1 MRIMRRPFRY
11 GAMAFA
17 VALMAAALPAHRALA
32 DGEVSAQLRLEGREA
47 HVGMPFVLSIVV
59 EGLDEDP
66 APKNPTLTIPGV
78 VVTPMPP
85 EPSVSQSIQII
96 NGRRRES
103 HSVTWVLRY
112 RLEVAKAGEFQVP
125 PLTVSQGNKSA
136 TSDPARLRVGDLPT
150 TNDMKFTVSFPD
162 RPVWIGESIPVQI
175 DWLVRKS
182 VSDQSFSIPILSMG
196 DTFSFTAPP
205 VTDPRQALAFS
216 AGGRDLQLPFVRD
229 SNVDVGGQKFT
240 RFRFSLTLT
249 PKKAGHLEVPAASVS
264 ADLAVGNRR
273 DFFGN
278 SDSQM
283 FRVSDVARSI
293 DVKPLPLTDRP
304 SSFSGAVGSAFSIAV
319 STSRSV
325 VQVGEPVDLNVTVRG
340 NQGLDVL
347 SLPRLDGEGELP
359 KDKFTVPADSPT
371 GELAADGKSK
381 TFRVPVEVIG
391 QATEIPALAF
401 AYFDPVKANYQI
413 IHSEPIA
420 LSVKGNA
427 TVGASDVVAN
437 PSKTPAPKAAVTAA
451 PTGELS
457 LVGADLALSAPERVT
472 SKPLAGS
479 WIWFVVGALYGI
491 PLLLL
496 IVRTWQRRTEASR
509 EEAGEV
515 RAARKQFDQV
525 FARAASAP
533 ARETS
538 GELLGALRVL
548 AKALDRPISSDVSAL
563 LGRIETE
570 SFAPAAA
577 TSPLS
582 STLRSELEAVVRGW
596 LAAPRGTARAVAVG
610 IALLA
615 LALPGIAHADSL
627 TTGRAAYQNAM
638 AATDPAQRRAL
649 FGQAQDRLTQASV
662 DAPGSPE
669 LLADLGNAALGAG
682 DVAHAT
688 LAFRR
693 ALALDASNLRAR
705 RNLEWLRGRQPASF
719 RPSSGG
725 AADTLFF
732 FHEWPRARRWLV
744 GAVAF
749 AIAIVLIVP
758 WRRRNGRGMFA
769 LALIPFAVW
778 LAMLISLFTEDRRVD
793 DAVVMQSVVLRAAD
807 SPGAP
812 AAMAQ
817 PIAPGVEVA
826 IVEHRDAWVRVKL
839 GGGVTGWLPA
849 GTVQFIQ

>member
-1 MRIMRRPFRY
+1 MRRFFRY
-11 GAMAFA
+11 SATAAIALALTTAMMPAGNAF
-17 VALMAAALPAHRALA
+17 A

-66 APKNPTLTIPGV
+66 APKNPTLSIPGV

-85 EPSVSQSIQII
+85 EPNISQSIQII

-125 PLTVSQGNKSA
+125 ALTVTQGSKSA
-136 TSDPARLRVGDLPT
+136 TTDAARLRVGDLPT
-150 TNDMKFTVSFPD
+150 TSDMKFTVSFPD

-175 DWLVRKS
+175 DWLVRRS

-283 FRVSDVARSI
+283 FRVSDVARTI

-340 NQGLDVL
+340 DQGLDVL

-371 GELAADGKSK
+371 GEMAADGKAK
-381 TFRVPVEVIG
+381 TFRVPVEVVG

-427 TVGASDVVAN
+427 TVGASDVVATPN
-437 PSKTPAPKAAVTAA
+437 KSPAAKAATTPAA
-451 PTGELS
+451 TGELS
-457 LVGADLALSAPERVT
+457 LVGADLALSAPDRAT

-496 IVRTWQRRTEASR
+496 LVRTWQRRTEASR

-515 RAARKQFDQV
+515 RAARKQFDRV
-525 FARAASAP
+525 FARAATAA
-533 ARETS
+533 ARDVA
-538 GELLGALRVL
+538 GELLTAARAL
-548 AKALDRPISSDVSAL
+548 AKALDRPITSDVAGL

-570 SFAPAAA
+570 SFAPAATA
-577 TSPLS
+577 TSLS
-582 STLRSELEAVVRGW
+582 PALRAELDAVVRGW
-596 LAAPRGTARAVAVG
+596 LAAPRSSQRAAAVA
-610 IALLA
+610 IAMLVVAFPLV
-615 LALPGIAHADSL
+615 AHAEGDSL
-627 TTGRAAYQNAM
+627 ATGRAAYQNAM
-638 AATDPAQRRAL
+638 AATDAAQRRAL
-649 FGQAQDRLTQASV
+649 FGQAQDRLNQAAI

-693 ALALDASNLRAR
+693 ALMLDAGNLRAR
-705 RNLEWLRGRQPASF
+705 RNLEWLRGRQPSGF

-744 GAVAF
+744 GAGAF
-749 AIAIVLIVP
+749 SIAILLIVP
-758 WRRRNGRGMFA
+758 WRRGSRRGLLG

-778 LAMLISLFTEDRRVD
+778 LAMMISLFSEDRRVD
-793 DAVVMQSVVLRAAD
+793 DAIVMQSAVLRAAD
-807 SPGAP
+807 SAGAP
-812 AAMAQ
+812 AAITQ
-817 PIAPGVEVA
+817 PIAPGVELAV
-826 IVEHRDAWVRVKL
+826 VERRDAWVRVKL

-849 GTVQFIQ
+849 GTIEFVR